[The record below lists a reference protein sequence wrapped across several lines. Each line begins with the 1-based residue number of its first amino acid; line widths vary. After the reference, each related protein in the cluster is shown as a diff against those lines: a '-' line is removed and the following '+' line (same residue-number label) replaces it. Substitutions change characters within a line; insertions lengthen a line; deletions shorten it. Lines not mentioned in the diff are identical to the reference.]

1 MAPKL
6 EVRSLHHLRQTY
18 HTSLHDFISS
28 SDGFRVLDT
37 VPANKLQAG
46 RPTKLYVLDSSF
58 NPPTK
63 AHLSIAKSALRQHEY
78 IPAVRLLLLLAT
90 QNADKPSKPASFE
103 DRLVMMRIFA
113 ENIQAAVTQAIV
125 SRDNAQ
131 GGQQSAPTVDI
142 GVTKLPYFIDKA
154 AAISTSDFYPG
165 SPEQI
170 LLTGYDTLVRI
181 LDTKYYPPE
190 HTLQPL
196 GKFFGQHRLRVT
208 FREDSEWGRRE
219 DQELF
224 LQTLAQGAREHD
236 GGKREW
242 AERIELVEGAKPGE
256 EAVSSTKARNA
267 AMNND
272 VDALERFVTPDVCDW
287 VISQRLYAGSFPQ
300 GIKSNGRLHPS
311 SG

>member
-6 EVRSLHHLRQTY
+6 EVRSLRHLRQTY
-18 HTSLHDFISS
+18 HTALHDFISS
-28 SDGFRVLDT
+28 SDVFRVLDT
-37 VPANKLQAG
+37 VPANKPQAG
-46 RPTKLYVLDSSF
+46 RPAKLYVLDSSF
-58 NPPTK
+58 NPPTR
-63 AHLSIAKSALRQHEY
+63 AHLNIAKSALLQHKDTA
-78 IPAVRLLLLLAT
+78 AVRLLLLLAT

-103 DRLVMMRIFA
+103 DRLVMMRIFSDD
-113 ENIQAAVTQAIV
+113 IRAALTEARA
-125 SRDNAQ
+125 SDNNDQ
-131 GGQQSAPTVDI
+131 GGQQSAPIVDI

-170 LLTGYDTLVRI
+170 LLTGYDTLIRI
-181 LDTKYYPPE
+181 FDTKYYPPE

-196 GKFFGQHRLRVT
+196 SRFFSQHRLRVT
-208 FREDSEWGRRE
+208 VREDSEWGRRE

-256 EAVSSTKARNA
+256 EAVSSTNARNA

-272 VDALERFVTPDVCDW
+272 VNALQRFVTPDVCDW
-287 VISQRLYAGSFPQ
+287 VISQSLYIRS
-300 GIKSNGRLHPS
+300 
-311 SG
+311 